1 MELLSFN
8 EYLNIK
14 YPIVKSEG
22 NIKGIGLTEQELI
35 AKQLKTKT
43 ITEVAKE
50 MGLKYN
56 WVWRIYNK
64 HCK

>member
-14 YPIVKSEG
+14 YPIVNSEG
-22 NIKGIGLTEQELI
+22 NIKGIGLAEQELI

-43 ITEVAKE
+43 ITEVAQE
-50 MGLKYN
+50 RGLKYN